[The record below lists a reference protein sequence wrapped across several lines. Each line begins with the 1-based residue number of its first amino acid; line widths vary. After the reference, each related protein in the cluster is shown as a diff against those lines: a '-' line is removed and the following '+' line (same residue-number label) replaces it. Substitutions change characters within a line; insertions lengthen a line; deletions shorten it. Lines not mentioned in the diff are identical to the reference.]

1 MDINFNK
8 IKKIYGNEILNIIK
22 ENQENVIENLKYL
35 YKLGFID
42 IEDIFE
48 REVLLFIDT
57 DFKTKIDSLI
67 FKLGLNYVEIIENDL
82 SLLEEILW

>member
-8 IKKIYGNEILNIIK
+8 IKEIYGNEILNIIK

-82 SLLEEILW
+82 SLLEEIL